1 MCHGGNRAA
10 PEIVFGVLSPNWRLD
25 PKAITVIAPI
35 WQAVK
40 AIRDGRLRL
49 DGWRTVVNAIEAG
62 HGRRIGPVAAAL
74 RGMSR
79 LGIGADIEKWI
90 GVPTSPQGWC
100 PADHTKAES
109 LKVLL
114 DAWGRS
120 QFRELAQ
127 RRADFAHVGDGIDVW
142 ATMRLINGGIKG
154 CPRLAPDA
162 AGALRTVLAGN
173 VVTERVAAHW
183 TSWSMCPHC
192 GLEVEDHEHRF
203 WRCPAWEGARTAALG
218 APGAS
223 IALRARLEAG
233 VAKTGVLAA
242 QPELVAMAEAAR
254 SEPMHFPLVAEGEW
268 STLPPRAGPSG
279 RIARRKIWSDGS
291 CVHPLDPL
299 MARAAWGLHV
309 DGVTGGLAGPVNG
322 AQTAQR
328 AEVAAAVAAVRAVEQ
343 PIELISD
350 SQWVVRSIAS
360 IATGASPTEWK
371 HSDLWL
377 QLEPAVRQG
386 RIMARW
392 IPAHKTA
399 EEYAQRGLQEDDR
412 KGNDAADANANA
424 AATARLP
431 LQDVVD
437 RRTRQLQSLA
447 EVQRVIAFTELAA
460 LKANHGNGAT
470 ATPRVKRR
478 WADVRRG
485 VRAARRV
492 SSVTTAVA
500 DTGANGAQSRPSGEL
515 PSPLHELAIEG
526 TTLKCSN
533 CRKTADKARRTA
545 LAYSRC
551 PANLEGQ
558 QWEWKRVPHV
568 VADGAEHISCSR
580 CGGSVPMCR
589 RAAFEGRRCPAWNLE
604 PPGAGAVGPDWGA
617 WYFNVLGYKV
627 AGKCAPQRGRTAPP
641 NPAEVAE
648 EQAAP
653 RNRTQDVLSIM
664 TGKAWRP
671 HTAACGPGHVA
682 CMSCGT
688 SARSWAT
695 LQARPCTGLR
705 EKLPPRVAALALL
718 GSRLVRAGGPPAGFA
733 AVVATRV
740 NEQPRPPD

>member
-1 MCHGGNRAA
+1 
-10 PEIVFGVLSPNWRLD
+10 
-25 PKAITVIAPI
+25 
-35 WQAVK
+35 
-40 AIRDGRLRL
+40 
-49 DGWRTVVNAIEAG
+49 
-62 HGRRIGPVAAAL
+62 
-74 RGMSR
+74 
-79 LGIGADIEKWI
+79 
-90 GVPTSPQGWC
+90 
-100 PADHTKAES
+100 
-109 LKVLL
+109 
-114 DAWGRS
+114 
-120 QFRELAQ
+120 
-127 RRADFAHVGDGIDVW
+127 
-142 ATMRLINGGIKG
+142 
-154 CPRLAPDA
+154 
-162 AGALRTVLAGN
+162 
-173 VVTERVAAHW
+173 
-183 TSWSMCPHC
+183 
-192 GLEVEDHEHRF
+192 
-203 WRCPAWEGARTAALG
+203 
-218 APGAS
+218 
-223 IALRARLEAG
+223 
-233 VAKTGVLAA
+233 
-242 QPELVAMAEAAR
+242 
-254 SEPMHFPLVAEGEW
+254 
-268 STLPPRAGPSG
+268 
-279 RIARRKIWSDGS
+279 
-291 CVHPLDPL
+291 
-299 MARAAWGLHV
+299 
-309 DGVTGGLAGPVNG
+309 
-322 AQTAQR
+322 
-328 AEVAAAVAAVRAVEQ
+328 
-343 PIELISD
+343 
-350 SQWVVRSIAS
+350 
-360 IATGASPTEWK
+360 
-371 HSDLWL
+371 
-377 QLEPAVRQG
+377 
-386 RIMARW
+386 
-392 IPAHKTA
+392 
-399 EEYAQRGLQEDDR
+399 
-412 KGNDAADANANA
+412 
-424 AATARLP
+424 
-431 LQDVVD
+431 VD

-533 CRKTADKARRTA
+533 CRKTADKTRRTA

-568 VADGAEHISCSR
+568 VADGVEHISCSR

-695 LQARPCTGLR
+695 LQARPCTGWR
-705 EKLPPRVAALALL
+705 ESSRRE
-718 GSRLVRAGGPPAGFA
+718 SRL
-733 AVVATRV
+733 
-740 NEQPRPPD
+740 